1 MLCTKPY
8 QPKHLVGHDVA
19 VVVARRARLAQAAVL
34 VLVLDHGPRRDEPLL
49 LAALDVRLAIIIREA
64 PLRALQDLLAA
75 RELELRA
82 AEADDD
88 VLAVRVLRAHA
99 QDGLADG
106 HARRALHG
114 LAVRVAHARRQ
125 SIRASTGKHLVL
137 PNHVERVRPRANVV
151 RLLAAHLDEVL
162 VARDARRLQSIG
174 GDLLLL
180 VGDQMGHEGELVDG
194 RLFVAAVE
202 NADLRVRH
210 AAAVPRLDVGL
221 VLLEARAARGAAAH
235 GCELSLC
242 GAFVSSL
249 RVDGVLP
256 LARAVA

>member
-1 MLCTKPY
+1 MLFRIFWRPGNLY
-8 QPKHLVGHDVA
+8 F
-19 VVVARRARLAQAAVL
+19 ARRR
-34 VLVLDHGPRRDEPLL
+34 PTMTCSPL
-49 LAALDVRLAIIIREA
+49 
-64 PLRALQDLLAA
+64 
-75 RELELRA
+75 
-82 AEADDD
+82 
-88 VLAVRVLRAHA
+88 VLRAHA
-99 QDGLADG
+99 DDRLADG

-125 SIRASTGKHLVL
+125 PIRAGAGKHLVL
-137 PNHVERVRPRANVV
+137 PDDVEGMSPRANVV

-162 VARDARRLQSIG
+162 VAGDARRLQRVRR
-174 GDLLLL
+174 DLLLL

-235 GCELSLC
+235 GCELSKANL
-242 GAFVSSL
+242 
-249 RVDGVLP
+249 
-256 LARAVA
+256 